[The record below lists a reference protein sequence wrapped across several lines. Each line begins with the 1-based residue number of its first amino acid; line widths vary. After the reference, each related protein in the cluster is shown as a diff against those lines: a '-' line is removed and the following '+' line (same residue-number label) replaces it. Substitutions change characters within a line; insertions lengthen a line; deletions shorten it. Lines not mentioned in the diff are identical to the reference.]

1 MPGITSHKPMNGMKM
16 SEDNSRA
23 EGIEAL
29 AQALTDI
36 TRHSL
41 RHVGIYIA
49 QPLPALWNSPAALDA
64 LRRFSTERAL
74 REARLL
80 FADAG
85 SLARDYGALISLAQR
100 LPSHILLRQAA
111 AEFSPPASQSFIL
124 GDNTLVLFDS
134 GERPA
139 ATLTQASQH
148 IRPLADRFA
157 DAWERARPI
166 SEIRAL
172 GV

>member
-1 MPGITSHKPMNGMKM
+1 MNHD
-16 SEDNSRA
+16 SPRA

-29 AQALTDI
+29 TQALADVSQ
-36 TRHSL
+36 HSL
-41 RHVGIYIA
+41 RQISVYIA
-49 QPLPALWNSPAALDA
+49 QPLPALWNSTPALDT

-80 FADAG
+80 FTEAEG
-85 SLARDYGALISLAQR
+85 IARDCGALVALAQR

-111 AEFSPPASQSFIL
+111 TEFSPPASQSFIL
-124 GDNTLVLFDS
+124 GDSALVLFDS

-172 GV
+172 GI

>member
-1 MPGITSHKPMNGMKM
+1 MPGTINRRQMNGMKM
-16 SEDNSRA
+16 SDDNTRA

-29 AQALTDI
+29 TQALAEVSQ
-36 TRHSL
+36 HSL
-41 RHVGIYIA
+41 RQISVYIA

-85 SLARDYGALISLAQR
+85 SLALDYGALISLAQR

-111 AEFSPPASQSFIL
+111 TEFSPPASQSFIL
-124 GDNTLVLFDS
+124 GDSALVLFDS

-172 GV
+172 GI